1 MPKLTSRLRAFYEG
15 VVREDMLTLFNR
27 VVRLKEVEC
36 SIVLNGAINS
46 NNETRYRAAALL
58 ELLTGQMVQGED
70 CNVPFED
77 PFIRLRTEQQKQMAE
92 RAKAELMRSKM
103 SNITESIIAAKKKL
117 SETDKLQIGKD
128 MKRLG
133 VGLRLHTTLG
143 PSKFWDF
150 LERIREHHLPD
161 IAKENIDNDRNDNVV
176 DNYNTTTTSTVNT
189 TNTKTNTILY
199 FQKKGGSI
207 KPQYPRHFPV
217 NSKENPAEALTCF
230 TIDSTDFLK
239 FPDIEVHFEA
249 LAPIL
254 TRDGVDG
261 SLSDPIRLLI
271 RPLLQIDSTS
281 LDKEER
287 AELLQYQGHI
297 DNLEVMNYFLRQIFN
312 PFLNRPAIGIPIPL
326 KNK

>member
-15 VVREDMLTLFNR
+15 VMREDMLTLFNR

-58 ELLTGQMVQGED
+58 ELLTGQMAQGED

-161 IAKENIDNDRNDNVV
+161 IVEENVDNDGDDNA
-176 DNYNTTTTSTVNT
+176 TITSTVNT
-189 TNTKTNTILY
+189 TNTKTDSILH

-217 NSKENPAEALTCF
+217 NSKENPGEALTCY
-230 TIDSTDFLK
+230 TIDSTEFLK

-261 SLSDPIRLLI
+261 SLSEPIRLLI

-281 LDKEER
+281 LNKEER
-287 AELLQYQGHI
+287 AELLQHQGRI